1 MASVIALRALV
12 SAGLGLGALDLVWIN
27 AGLAPA
33 LLDPPS
39 SHTVAVAMPNEP
51 EPAPAEAPPPV
62 PAAPVAPAPVI
73 DATPDPVEA
82 VSERVYFTTN
92 SADLGV
98 RGKKTLAKLV
108 ELAGPT
114 AEFSLEGHA
123 DYRGDEASNRTLS
136 RDRATTVQKQL
147 VHLGVD
153 RTRIHV
159 GFVGEGDASGDLW
172 RDRRVEIQIT
182 GGTR

>member
-39 SHTVAVAMPNEP
+39 SHTVAVATPS
-51 EPAPAEAPPPV
+51 EPAPTEAPPTPAPV
-62 PAAPVAPAPVI
+62 APVAPAPAI
-73 DATPDPVEA
+73 EATPDAIEA

-92 SADLGV
+92 SAVLGV
-98 RGKKTLAKLV
+98 RGRKTLSKLV

-114 AEFSLEGHA
+114 AVFSLEGHA

-136 RDRATTVQKQL
+136 KDRAISVQKEL
-147 VHLGVD
+147 VHLGVE
-153 RTRIHV
+153 RGRIHV
-159 GFVGEGDASGDLW
+159 GFVGEGQASGDLW